1 MTAIVIDSNVKS
13 VRAKEFV
20 ANDKTFART
29 GNMIETGPTS
39 HTICDVVNLQGNSVA
54 IENYILLS
62 PFPNSLSYYCRKV
75 TVNKMIAFTGTSKVS
90 LVYLPLGIDT
100 PDDGVKTVISST
112 VFNGGSIGTPI
123 VNATMEPPLAY
134 TTIYTTGNSPIGYVV
149 AKDPGI
155 VGTNISLKI
164 VLGTATTPVISSV
177 YIDDK
182 FDITITCDATTTP
195 DVLATLINS
204 DVAVSKHVSAAHIVA
219 QVAYNAI
226 ATEKTYLDNVSI
238 PTDTRGCFA
247 LYALGI
253 LTAGMATIS
262 IDYTAA
268 K

>member
-177 YIDDK
+177 YIDDNK
-182 FDITITCDATTTP
+182 RLDYP
-195 DVLATLINS
+195 
-204 DVAVSKHVSAAHIVA
+204 KGIVVNGSIYA
-219 QVAYNAI
+219 EELNYPHKNGP
-226 ATEKTYLDNVSI
+226 TYL
-238 PTDTRGCFA
+238 
-247 LYALGI
+247 LGI
-253 LTAGMATIS
+253 KYAPLRKEFWEVPEKKI
-262 IDYTAA
+262 
-268 K
+268 KKRLKV